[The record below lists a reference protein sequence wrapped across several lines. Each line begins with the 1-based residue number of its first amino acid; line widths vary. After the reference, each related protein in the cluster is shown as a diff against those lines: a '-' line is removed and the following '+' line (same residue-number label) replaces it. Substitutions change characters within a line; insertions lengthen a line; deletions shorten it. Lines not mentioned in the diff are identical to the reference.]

1 MFDVDSLHWRLVVT
15 FFASEDLSNTM
26 RLVEMKL
33 QVFFAITFFRTNLT
47 EESLLLAM
55 SLLGVSLELRRG
67 GEHHGTVD
75 TGVLV
80 EFGALPQVCTGN
92 ICDHSELQL
101 CHHGVRVDLLDGL
114 YVNSSDWRTNTDN
127 LTRVID

>member
-15 FFASEDLSNTM
+15 FFTSEDLSNTM

-55 SLLGVSLELRRG
+55 SLLRVSLELSR
-67 GEHHGTVD
+67 
-75 TGVLV
+75 
-80 EFGALPQVCTGN
+80 
-92 ICDHSELQL
+92 
-101 CHHGVRVDLLDGL
+101 
-114 YVNSSDWRTNTDN
+114 
-127 LTRVID
+127 